1 MDTHVTEWIYRL
13 VDFAIVKEMIEAQD
27 RAFYVNRLL
36 EAMRM
41 DAPEETDFSPVPA
54 PETATEMLD
63 ALAGAAAAQGIIAG
77 MNAAL
82 YVQGR
87 APVILGRDQAYIGVL
102 IDDLT
107 TKGTNEP
114 YRMMTSRA
122 EYRLLL
128 RQDNADL
135 RLTPIGYAAGL
146 AGEERMRRVQAKREA
161 TDAALRALGG
171 AWLPRGEAL
180 SALLW
185 AHGQPEPAGSVR
197 AADLLRR
204 PGIGY
209 GDLRGVWDGWQP
221 LGPQVE
227 QQVSVALKYE
237 GYLDKERRQVEQ
249 FRRAEERLLPQDA
262 DYLQVEGLRI
272 EARQKLN
279 ALRPRSI
286 GQASRISGVSPGDIA
301 VLLVWL
307 ERREREREA

>member
-1 MDTHVTEWIYRL
+1 
-13 VDFAIVKEMIEAQD
+13 
-27 RAFYVNRLL
+27 
-36 EAMRM
+36 
-41 DAPEETDFSPVPA
+41 
-54 PETATEMLD
+54 
-63 ALAGAAAAQGIIAG
+63 
-77 MNAAL
+77 
-82 YVQGR
+82 
-87 APVILGRDQAYIGVL
+87 
-102 IDDLT
+102 
-107 TKGTNEP
+107 
-114 YRMMTSRA
+114 
-122 EYRLLL
+122 
-128 RQDNADL
+128 
-135 RLTPIGYAAGL
+135 
-146 AGEERMRRVQAKREA
+146 MRRVQAKREA
-161 TDAALRALGG
+161 TDAALRALSG
-171 AWLPRGEAL
+171 AWLPRSEAL

-209 GDLRGVWDGWQP
+209 GDLRGVWDGWRP
-221 LGPQVE
+221 LEPQVE
-227 QQVSVALKYE
+227 QQVSVSLKYE

-307 ERREREREA
+307 ERRERAREA